1 MLPAASARGTGGR
14 SAPYTVET
22 LLAVSVEVFNERG
35 YDGTT
40 MDDVARAAGI
50 SKSSLYHHVRGKEE
64 LLERAVRRA
73 LEELF
78 RVFDDA
84 EAQRGPA
91 VLRLEYVAHRVVRM
105 LVAELPY
112 VTLLLRLRGN
122 TGAERAAL
130 ARRREFDRRVT
141 GLVERAVADGD
152 LSDAVEPRL
161 ATRLLFGMI
170 NSVVD
175 WYRPHIAAAGP
186 AAVTG
191 RELADAVVR
200 LAFQGLRH
208 T

>member
-1 MLPAASARGTGGR
+1 MPAASARGAGGR

-64 LLERAVRRA
+64 LLERAVGRA

-84 EAQRGPA
+84 GAQRGPA

-130 ARRREFDRRVT
+130 ARRREFDRRVA